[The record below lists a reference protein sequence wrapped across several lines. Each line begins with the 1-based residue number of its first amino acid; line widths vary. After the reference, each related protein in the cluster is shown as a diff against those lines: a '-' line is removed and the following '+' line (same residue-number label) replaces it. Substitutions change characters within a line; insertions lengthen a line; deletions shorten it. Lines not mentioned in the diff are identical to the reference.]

1 MASTDVTTTPGAGST
16 NTVARQEFGAQ
27 QIEVRGETASTALA
41 AQAKAMVEARFIV
54 AMRRPR
60 DLDDVRAKLLR
71 SCERPGFAGH
81 AVEKV
86 WGAAWYRKPVGD
98 GVEGFSVRFAEEAV
112 RALGNVD
119 VEPTVT
125 YDDERKRILSV
136 SVIDLETNV
145 AYRNTIVVEKTVE
158 RRRLARGQ
166 EALSVRVNSKGETT
180 YLVEATDDDVF
191 AKQNALISKTV
202 RNAVLRLLPGDIQA
216 DCRARIL
223 QIRLGDVAKD
233 PDKVRREVSDA
244 FGKLNVLPSQVKQ
257 YLGHELIT
265 ATPAELV
272 ELRELYKDIQAG
284 KTTWHEALGTVLE
297 ARGEEAEPPA
307 AAPPRPGL
315 DGLTDKLKAE
325 ATITATPGT
334 CSHPDVPPSVVAG
347 LAAGASVVCKA
358 CGEELRNP
366 DAPAAPAGKG
376 RQSKL
381 TE

>member
-1 MASTDVTTTPGAGST
+1 MASIETPAAAGT

-27 QIEVRGETASTALA
+27 QLETRGETAATALA

-71 SCERPGFAGH
+71 ACERPGFAGH

-86 WGAAWYRKPVGD
+86 WGAAWYRKPVGE
-98 GVEGFSVRFAEEAV
+98 GVEGFSVRFAEEAI

-119 VEPTVT
+119 VEPAVT
-125 YDDERKRILSV
+125 YDDDRKRILSV
-136 SVIDLETNV
+136 AVIDLETNV

-158 RRRLARGQ
+158 RRRLAKGQ
-166 EALSVRVNSKGETT
+166 EALSVRVNSRGETT
-180 YLVEATDDDVF
+180 YLVEASDDEVF

-216 DCRARIL
+216 DCRTRIL
-223 QIRLGDVAKD
+223 AIRTGDVARD
-233 PDKVRREVSDA
+233 PDKVRREVADA
-244 FGKLNVLPSQVKQ
+244 FAKLNVLPGQVKQ

-272 ELRELYKDIQAG
+272 ELRELYKDIQGG
-284 KTTWHEALGTVLE
+284 KTTWHEALAATLE
-297 ARGEEAEPPA
+297 ARGEPEPQAPA
-307 AAPPRPGL
+307 PTKPGL
-315 DGLTDKLKAE
+315 DGFTEKLRAE
-325 ATITATPGT
+325 QAAAAKGP
-334 CSHPDVPPSVVAG
+334 CPHPDVPPSVVAG
-347 LAAGASVVCKA
+347 LAAGASIVCKA

-366 DAPAAPAGKG
+366 DAAPSNTSKG
-376 RQSKL
+376 RQTRL
-381 TE
+381 QE